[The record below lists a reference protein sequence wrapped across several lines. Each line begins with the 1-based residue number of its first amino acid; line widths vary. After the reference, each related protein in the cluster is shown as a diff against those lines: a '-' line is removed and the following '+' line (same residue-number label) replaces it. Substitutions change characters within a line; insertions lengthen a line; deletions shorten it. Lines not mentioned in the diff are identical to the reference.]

1 MHESR
6 MIAEVVPPGDCAI
19 EKVSGSRMA
28 TPLAPPRPGNTPM
41 ITPSTM
47 PTNISAMFL
56 KVRATTKPCSSD
68 WISSIRLAQ
77 AQQGLE
83 RPLRQRH
90 LEPVFEDQEEDHAVA
105 DADRRDL
112 PPRVLAQPAHEEGDE
127 HRRGDVDAGPADEP
141 DIDGGRHQH
150 AEDQLERLHLDEGLA
165 AVSFSEQRMAEVHR
179 GGHAYQEADVEGKIA
194 RLRTVVAPAG
204 AQAPAVVDDDC
215 AEKKEKRRHHQL
227 GARLAKRS
235 PALSPRAHF
244 FWIAY
249 WPWMNL
255 AVFIRARWRAS

>member
-28 TPLAPPRPGNTPM
+28 TPMAPPRPGNTPM

-47 PTNISAMFL
+47 PTNIRARFL
-56 KVRATTKPCSSD
+56 RVRATTKPCSSE

-105 DADRRDL
+105 DADRGDF
-112 PPRVLAQPAHEEGDE
+112 PPCVLAQPAHEEGDE
-127 HRRGDVDAGPADEP
+127 HGGSDVDAQPADEP
-141 DIDGGRHQH
+141 DIDNSRHQH
-150 AEDQLERLHLDEGLA
+150 AEDQLEGLDRDEGLL
-165 AVSFSEQRMAEVHR
+165 AVALSEQRLAEVD
-179 GGHAYQEADVEGKIA
+179 GGSRAHQQTDVEGEIA
-194 RLRTVVAPAG
+194 RLR
-204 AQAPAVVDDDC
+204 AVV
-215 AEKKEKRRHHQL
+215 
-227 GARLAKRS
+227 
-235 PALSPRAHF
+235 
-244 FWIAY
+244 
-249 WPWMNL
+249 
-255 AVFIRARWRAS
+255 